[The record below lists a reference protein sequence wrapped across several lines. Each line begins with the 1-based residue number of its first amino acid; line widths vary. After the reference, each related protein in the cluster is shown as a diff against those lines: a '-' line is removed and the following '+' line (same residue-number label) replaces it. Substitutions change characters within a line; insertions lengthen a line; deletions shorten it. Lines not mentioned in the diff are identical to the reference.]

1 MVPVSP
7 PPPGSS
13 VSWSLNRPGGIR
25 RNPAAAR
32 RPTLPGRQC
41 GGESR
46 VPGGRA
52 HVGLGKNIP
61 TSSVSRTRCSPMRPT
76 GRKECG
82 RSPAHSETSTPR
94 YLQARGP
101 PASGGGLR
109 IVEETE
115 VTSEM
120 EGLEFEPSS
129 TFIESLHHFLL
140 CRFCVKNQKQ
150 RSFCRTLWS
159 PNSIVVFTSTLT
171 KYGGSKEHSYC
182 GFLTC
187 RLEMNTDDMIS
198 PRSSWDSEAEEQAGE
213 EESQA

>member
-101 PASGGGLR
+101 PASDPGPLQFSLLAPPSCGGNCSVQRAPVGEGDKQTEFKSLCVGVSFLASLSLPFLVCNMEILMTVLFPGLCE
-109 IVEETE
+109 I
-115 VTSEM
+115 
-120 EGLEFEPSS
+120 
-129 TFIESLHHFLL
+129 I
-140 CRFCVKNQKQ
+140 
-150 RSFCRTLWS
+150 
-159 PNSIVVFTSTLT
+159 
-171 KYGGSKEHSYC
+171 
-182 GFLTC
+182 
-187 RLEMNTDDMIS
+187 
-198 PRSSWDSEAEEQAGE
+198 SEAL
-213 EESQA
+213 S